1 MGNNCPR
8 SDSMVFIIYLQNK
21 ILVRQLLQ
29 HMSDQELMDRLAEL
43 TEHLASCRGL
53 NASYEFC
60 KMDIEETQH
69 EIEARMQQ
77 RDGRLNVVND
87 S

>member
-1 MGNNCPR
+1 
-8 SDSMVFIIYLQNK
+8 
-21 ILVRQLLQ
+21 VRQLLQ
-29 HMSDQELMDRLAEL
+29 NMSDQELIDRLADL

-77 RDGRLNVVND
+77 RDGRLSVVND

>member
-1 MGNNCPR
+1 
-8 SDSMVFIIYLQNK
+8 
-21 ILVRQLLQ
+21 
-29 HMSDQELMDRLAEL
+29 MSDQELMDRLADL
-43 TEHLASCRGL
+43 TEHLASCRGQ

-69 EIEARMQQ
+69 EIASRMEQ
-77 RDGRLNVVND
+77 RNGRLSEVNG